1 MRRREFIK
9 AIAGSTVAWPLA
21 VHAQQGDRMRR
32 IGVLRGTRADD
43 GENKARRTA
52 FEQTLQQLGWTPGR
66 NVRIDYRLSGGDAVT
81 SRKQAEELVA
91 LAPDVIVSTGS
102 LSTGQLLRVTQTV
115 PVVFTIVPDPVG
127 SGFVASLSQP
137 GGNAT
142 GFMQFEY
149 GLSGKWLELL
159 KEIVPSLKRAIVL
172 WDPAITAG
180 IGQFAIIQPAA
191 TSVGVDLKPVDLS
204 DAGEVERAITAF
216 AGVPNGGLIVT
227 ASALSTVR
235 RDLIIALAAR
245 HKLPAVY
252 FERQFVVAGGLISYG
267 ANFVDQYRKAATYV
281 DRILKGEK
289 PADLPVQA
297 PNKYELVINLKTA
310 KALGIAIPPAVVVR
324 ADEVIE

>member
-1 MRRREFIK
+1 
-9 AIAGSTVAWPLA
+9 
-21 VHAQQGDRMRR
+21 
-32 IGVLRGTRADD
+32 
-43 GENKARRTA
+43 
-52 FEQTLQQLGWTPGR
+52 LGWIQGR
-66 NVRIDYRLSGGDAVT
+66 NVRIDYRFAGGDAAT

-102 LSTGQLLRVTQTV
+102 FSTGQLLRATHAV
-115 PVVFTIVPDPVG
+115 PIVFAIVPDPVG
-127 SGFVASLSQP
+127 SGYVDSLAQP

-159 KEIVPSLKRAIVL
+159 KELAPGLKRAIVL

-180 IGQFAIIQPAA
+180 IGQFAIIQSVA
-191 TSVGVDLKPVDLS
+191 TSTGIDVRPVNLR
-204 DAGEVERAITAF
+204 DAGEIERAITAF
-216 AGVPNGGLIVT
+216 ARIPNGGLVVT
-227 ASALSTVR
+227 ASALSVVH
-235 RDLIIALAAR
+235 RDLIVTLAAR

-252 FERQFVVAGGLISYG
+252 YERFFVAGGGLISYG
-267 ANFVDQYRKAATYV
+267 ADFIEQHRRAAGYV

-297 PNKYELVINLKTA
+297 PTKYALAINLKTA
-310 KALGIAIPPAVVVR
+310 KALGLTVPTSVLAR